1 MQEKVRAAA
10 GVGGVTPG
18 AHLPGTRGWSIG
30 TERTLTFFTCVTSL
44 GGWSPT
50 GLSVACTWFRNGA
63 VGPGHHASRIR
74 PLTRQT
80 SAKG

>member
-30 TERTLTFFTCVTSL
+30 TERTLTFFTCATSL
-44 GGWSPT
+44 GGSETEPLAPGIT
-50 GLSVACTWFRNGA
+50 L
-63 VGPGHHASRIR
+63 VGYDP
-74 PLTRQT
+74 
-80 SAKG
+80 